1 MKIINPVTRV
11 NPALITTV
19 KILLTADTQL
29 FIPKNPAMPVKNRI
43 IATQKFIFNNEGWLK
58 AKKNKPTH
66 SNDKINDQK
75 LMIRATP
82 ISLLSI

>member
-1 MKIINPVTRV
+1 MYIKKDSLHENLSLYLLCMCYEKRLPMKIINPVTRV

-43 IATQKFIFNNEGWLK
+43 IAKQRLIFNNAG
-58 AKKNKPTH
+58 
-66 SNDKINDQK
+66 
-75 LMIRATP
+75 
-82 ISLLSI
+82 

>member
-1 MKIINPVTRV
+1 MKKIADEDNKSVTRV

-43 IATQKFIFNNEGWLK
+43 IATQNLYLIMKG
-58 AKKNKPTH
+58 
-66 SNDKINDQK
+66 D
-75 LMIRATP
+75 
-82 ISLLSI
+82 